1 MQQESFNEK
10 FRVRT
15 KQLAIAILKSYTQLP
30 KTDEIQIVGKQ
41 LMRSATSVA
50 ANFRATC
57 RARSQAEKYAKL
69 CIVVEEADETIFWLE
84 VLHESNIANIKNI
97 SMLQSE
103 AMEILKVMSSYR
115 KTLKQALNK
124 GKDNP

>member
-1 MQQESFNEK
+1 MIKDMQQENFNEK
-10 FRVRT
+10 FRHCT
-15 KQLAIAILKSYTQLP
+15 KALAIKILKMYANLK
-30 KTDEIQIVGKQ
+30 KTDEVRIVGKQ

-57 RARSQAEKYAKL
+57 RARSEREKFAKL

-84 VLHESNIANIKNI
+84 VLEESKIAIALDFNAIK
-97 SMLQSE
+97 LE

-115 KTLKQALNK
+115 KTVGQSLKK
-124 GKDNP
+124 K